1 MNKNQSTI
9 NETVNQLS
17 PNWLLFNP
25 NIIFKLTLAIAIYI
39 ISTMLLTGHSHA
51 ASIQVS
57 GTCSLDNAITSANTN
72 TATGGCIAGDPGL
85 DTVNL
90 PAGTIT
96 LTTNPV
102 EYTES
107 ITFQGAGVGSTIIDA
122 NHTAYYAFSNHSTTA
137 PDVNLT
143 VDGITFKNFG
153 TADGSNLVAVVR
165 LASASGD
172 LSTSNANF
180 EDMVVDSD
188 IGGSGTYNSA
198 IITNSSGTLTVDTV
212 KVLNTEIRHGSSSL
226 LLAPIVTIQAVSPVS
241 VNNFELAGT
250 IVTGADIDNM
260 YSIIYPFMIYSSGS
274 VNLTNTYIH
283 DNNLVDSRATI
294 YGTYSFG
301 NSLEISSF
309 RMSSNSTR
317 NLNSSTSDGGVI
329 GIVGGGISS
338 LLIRNV
344 DISSNT
350 SAAPNGV
357 TGLYIFGGST
367 IDVSNYSFTENT
379 ADYSDASAGY
389 GASVFTQLSDGV
401 TLNLSNSTIA
411 NNSGTGAIDITLNQS
426 APESAMPVANI
437 FNITV
442 ADNELAF
449 PGATDLSSIYINS
462 SSNASPLSSA
472 INLQNTL
479 LSNNTLNGS
488 PANCSTNGLLT
499 SSGHNLSSDTTCIS
513 TFNQAGDINNVNPLL
528 APLSTPS
535 GSFGPM
541 RILQATSPA
550 IDAGTSLSSVTNDQ
564 RGASRP
570 QRLAYDI
577 GAYEVLA
584 DTIIVPTPPTNP
596 APPAVSSPNTGV
608 ASLRGGVASSLLL
621 TVSLILLAISLRA
634 LSVTYPTK
642 TVYESIPQNT
652 DQE

>member
-9 NETVNQLS
+9 NQPVNQLS

-541 RILQATSPA
+541 RTLQSTSPA
-550 IDAGTSLSSVTNDQ
+550 VDSGIDLVGAPDDQ
-564 RGASRP
+564 RGVLRP
-570 QRLAYDI
+570 QKLSSDI

-584 DTIIVPTPPTNP
+584 DTVTVP
-596 APPAVSSPNTGV
+596 VIKIPNTGIGNSV
-608 ASLRGGVASSLLL
+608 PSFTKIT
-621 TVSLILLAISLRA
+621 TVILAVIVLRA
-634 LSVTYPTK
+634 VKFRSLVIARLK
-642 TVYESIPQNT
+642 NKQ
-652 DQE
+652 